1 MKKRISIFIV
11 TIVFV
16 FIMAVGCFVSSKETS
31 SKDDTS
37 KKAKLVYNYLL
48 EKGDLSPEQ
57 AAGITAVIKQQS
69 NFNTSVHDS
78 GDISTTGL
86 MCWSFARQEQ
96 LVEFASK
103 RGKELTNFYTQL
115 DFILEEIDVNS
126 EYYQLLARCKRYTL
140 DDWNTAPSPEQAAL
154 SFTCIYVRPATVDQE
169 SLQALAREIY
179 EACYLLKEP
188 SSHLTA
194 LCFIKKED
202 ILNRTSSLYT

>member
-1 MKKRISIFIV
+1 MKKRISIIV

-16 FIMAVGCFVSSKETS
+16 FIVAVGCFVSSKETS

-69 NFNTSVHDS
+69 NFSTKVHDS
-78 GDISTTGL
+78 GDIPTTGL
-86 MCWSFARQEQ
+86 LCWSFARQEQ
-96 LVEFASK
+96 LAEFASK
-103 RGKELTNFYTQL
+103 RGKDKTDIFTQL

-126 EYYQLLARCKRYTL
+126 EYYQLTWCKRYTL

>member
-1 MKKRISIFIV
+1 MKKRISIIV

-16 FIMAVGCFVSSKETS
+16 FIVAVGCFVSSKETS

-69 NFNTSVHDS
+69 NFSTKVHDS
-78 GDISTTGL
+78 GDIPTTGL
-86 MCWSFARQEQ
+86 LCWSFARQEQ
-96 LVEFASK
+96 LAEFASK
-103 RGKELTNFYTQL
+103 RGKDKTDIFTQL

-126 EYYQLLARCKRYTL
+126 EYYQLTWCKRYTL
-140 DDWNTAPSPEQAAL
+140 DDWNSAPSPEQAAL

>member
-1 MKKRISIFIV
+1 
-11 TIVFV
+11 
-16 FIMAVGCFVSSKETS
+16 
-31 SKDDTS
+31 
-37 KKAKLVYNYLL
+37 
-48 EKGDLSPEQ
+48 
-57 AAGITAVIKQQS
+57 
-69 NFNTSVHDS
+69 
-78 GDISTTGL
+78 

-96 LVEFASK
+96 LAEFASK
-103 RGKELTNFYTQL
+103 RGKDKTDIFTQL

-126 EYYQLLARCKRYTL
+126 EYYQLTWCKRYTL